1 MRDQEVSEK
10 NFSMYPR
17 DSSYDILETN
27 MEAFCPCQK
36 TWSESKLKSLGLI
49 ALAEKITI

>member
-1 MRDQEVSEK
+1 
-10 NFSMYPR
+10 MYPR

-49 ALAEKITI
+49 ALAEKINIQCRIDSFL